1 MANDAQVNAAPNFI
15 TAKRIA
21 AGFVAG
27 FISVLIFHQIMLA
40 ILYAI
45 GFVGAAPYSMAATAP
60 LGIPAVLSAA
70 FWGGIWGI
78 VFVLVEPWF
87 PRDGNYWIAAIVFG
101 AIPLSLVAWFVVAPL
116 KGAPVAAG
124 GDISG
129 LITALLVNGAW
140 GVGTAL
146 FLRGM
151 TRHRWA

>member
-1 MANDAQVNAAPNFI
+1 MADSARANAAPHPV
-15 TAKRIA
+15 TPKRLA
-21 AGFVAG
+21 VGFVAG
-27 FISVLIFHQIMLA
+27 FVSVLIFHQIMLA

-45 GFVGAAPYSMAATAP
+45 GFIGAAPYPMAATAP
-60 LGIPAVLSAA
+60 FGVPAVLSAA

-78 VFVLVEPWF
+78 VFALVEPWF
-87 PRDGNYWIAAIVFG
+87 PRGGNYWIAAIVFG

-124 GDISG
+124 GDING

-140 GVGTAL
+140 GLGTAL

-151 TRHRWA
+151 TQRGWA